1 METNFEILTEI
12 ENQNYV
18 TNKTLDKISRVIPGW
33 LHLNNKVDIGLMYMS
48 PNMEKDFQA
57 TTEEVLKMGVEFLYR
72 CAHPESSTRVVPKL
86 FELIESNDYKKVTTF
101 FQLMKLPGKEY
112 EWFVTN
118 SKLFRP
124 RDCIISF
131 TNPLG
136 CMQDFNHSI
145 SDILNDNVYFRN
157 KITAYDKI
165 TKREKEIIKLLVR
178 GKSLKEIAKLLN
190 ISELTVKTH
199 RQNIYKKLGV
209 NSITELFRFA
219 SIFLLE

>member
-1 METNFEILTEI
+1 
-12 ENQNYV
+12 
-18 TNKTLDKISRVIPGW
+18 
-33 LHLNNKVDIGLMYMS
+33 
-48 PNMEKDFQA
+48 
-57 TTEEVLKMGVEFLYR
+57 
-72 CAHPESSTRVVPKL
+72 
-86 FELIESNDYKKVTTF
+86 
-101 FQLMKLPGKEY
+101 MKLPGKEY
-112 EWFVTN
+112 EWYITN

-131 TNPLG
+131 INPL
-136 CMQDFNHSI
+136 DFNNSI
-145 SDILNDNVYFRN
+145 CDILDDNLYFRN

-165 TKREKEIIKLLVR
+165 TRREKEVIKLFVR
-178 GKSLKEIAKLLN
+178 EKSLKEIAKQLN